1 MTYHPVFENVLKLGK
16 LGPLHLPLRHQS
28 EEFLEIHLSTIVA
41 VNDCD
46 DFLDRFDTT
55 VQPELDELIPQLLH
69 VNDPAGVAI
78 D

>member
-1 MTYHPVFENVLKLGK
+1 MTYHPVFKNVLKLGK
-16 LGPLHLPLRHQS
+16 LSSLHLPLCHER
-28 EEFLEIHLSTIVA
+28 EEFLEIHLPAIVA

-46 DFLDRFDTT
+46 DFLDRFDTA
-55 VQPELDELIPQLLH
+55 VQPELDKLIPQLLH